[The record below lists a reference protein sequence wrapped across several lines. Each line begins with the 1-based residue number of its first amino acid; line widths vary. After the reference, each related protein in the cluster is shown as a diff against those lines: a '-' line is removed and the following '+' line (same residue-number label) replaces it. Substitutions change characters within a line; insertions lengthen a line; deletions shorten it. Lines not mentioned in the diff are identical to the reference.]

1 LSEER
6 PEEARARR
14 LDTWLDVAC
23 LFKTRAEAQRACRA
37 GKVDVNGLTARPHR
51 LLKADDEVRITRGPG
66 RRQVVRVQGF
76 AERHIARPEARRL
89 YEDRTPP
96 PSPEERERL
105 RREREWRREQ
115 ALPRPAPHRRD
126 RRALR
131 RLRGKA

>member
-1 LSEER
+1 LSGE
-6 PEEARARR
+6 PAAAARARR

-51 LLKADDEVRITRGPG
+51 LLKPDDEVRITRGPG
-66 RRQVVRVQGF
+66 RKQVVRVQAF
-76 AERHIARPEARRL
+76 AERRVARAEARGL

-96 PSPEERERL
+96 PTPEELERL
-105 RREREWRREQ
+105 RLEREWRREQ
-115 ALPRPAPHRRD
+115 APPRPAPHRRD